1 MTSFSSLTGY
11 GLLRYVPK
19 SRSLYCS
26 LQHVTNLQVQT
37 VLKKSVNVDWLC
49 LCLSHLT
56 GRINV
61 VIVIGRNNGVV
72 GLTAISNKRMC
83 GLLFGPQ
90 KSGRIKGVVVWRGS
104 TVSLWAKN
112 NID

>member
-1 MTSFSSLTGY
+1 M
-11 GLLRYVPK
+11 
-19 SRSLYCS
+19 
-26 LQHVTNLQVQT
+26 
-37 VLKKSVNVDWLC
+37 NVDWLC

-90 KSGRIKGVVVWRGS
+90 KNGRIKGVVVWRGS
-104 TVSLWAKN
+104 TVSLWKGGGGRFPKDPTLLTEIAVIN
-112 NID
+112 DNLFCNMTEPDFSISRPVGSYWPQRE